1 MKITYLLYSIFYL
14 SICFLFYFEQLS
26 TITAAII
33 VMLSAI
39 FYIKPAKSESANNNS
54 SLGAVQSF
62 NNKIAQNITKATSKN
77 AIGAAEVSFYVDS
90 LSKEIDACYNES
102 ETVGRATHELSQ
114 NSTELSDSMTTINQA
129 MVQTAQASSSADSRL
144 QTATSQI
151 DSLSGSIDKVAQQLD
166 LLLKSASDIQSIT
179 QVIQNIAEQT
189 NLLALNAAIEAA
201 RAGEQGRGFA
211 VVADEVRN
219 LANKT
224 NEATKQIADMLTDIN
239 ANSIK
244 TNEDMKQVSQQSISV
259 KSELE
264 NVTQSFLT
272 INQDIGA
279 SSTALDS
286 MHQSVSAFQHATTQI
301 NSSVTSISSLL
312 GEVTKKGSTIS
323 QQASSLSLGSESI
336 FRELENIEYEAFFKP
351 ILISAKQAS
360 KAIGECFEGWI
371 QSGKITQQQLFS
383 QNYKPIENT
392 NPTKYTTD
400 YDKLTDQSLPAIQEP
415 ILENKD
421 IIFAGAVDT
430 KGYFPTHNKRYSQ
443 ALTGNFEKDLV
454 NNRTKRIFN
463 DPTGIRCGSHTESFL
478 LQTYKRDTGEILH
491 DLSVP
496 IYVNG
501 KHWGGFRIGFKST
514 SH

>member
-1 MKITYLLYSIFYL
+1 
-14 SICFLFYFEQLS
+14 
-26 TITAAII
+26 
-33 VMLSAI
+33 
-39 FYIKPAKSESANNNS
+39 
-54 SLGAVQSF
+54 
-62 NNKIAQNITKATSKN
+62 
-77 AIGAAEVSFYVDS
+77 
-90 LSKEIDACYNES
+90 
-102 ETVGRATHELSQ
+102 
-114 NSTELSDSMTTINQA
+114 
-129 MVQTAQASSSADSRL
+129 
-144 QTATSQI
+144 
-151 DSLSGSIDKVAQQLD
+151 
-166 LLLKSASDIQSIT
+166 
-179 QVIQNIAEQT
+179 
-189 NLLALNAAIEAA
+189 
-201 RAGEQGRGFA
+201 
-211 VVADEVRN
+211 VRN

-336 FRELENIEYEAFFKP
+336 FRELENIEYDAFFKP
-351 ILISAKQAS
+351 ILTSAKHAS

>member
-26 TITAAII
+26 AIASAII
-33 VMLSAI
+33 VLLSGF
-39 FYIKPAKSESANNNS
+39 FYIKPATSKTTHNHDSAPK
-54 SLGAVQSF
+54 QSF
-62 NNKIAQNITKATSKN
+62 TNKIAQNITKATSQN

-90 LSKEIDACYNES
+90 LSKEIDACYKES
-102 ETVGRATHELSQ
+102 ETVGLATQALSH
-114 NSTELSDSMTTINQA
+114 NSTELSDNMTTINQA
-129 MVQTAQASSSADSRL
+129 MLQTAQASSTADSRL
-144 QTATSQI
+144 QTATKQI
-151 DSLSGSIDKVAQQLD
+151 ESLGDSIDNVALQLD
-166 LLLKSASDIQSIT
+166 ILLKGANDIQSIT

-224 NEATKQIADMLTDIN
+224 NDATKQIADMLTQIN

-244 TNEDMKQVSQQSISV
+244 TNDDMKQVSQNSATV

-264 NVTQSFLT
+264 TVTESFIA
-272 INQDIGA
+272 INQDIG
-279 SSTALDS
+279 SSSAALES
-286 MHQSVSAFQHATTQI
+286 MHQGVATFQQATTQI
-301 NSSVTSISSLL
+301 NSSVTSISHLL
-312 GEVTKKGSTIS
+312 GEVTTKSGSIA
-323 QQASSLSLGSESI
+323 QQASSLSLGSELI
-336 FRELENIEYEAFFKP
+336 FRELDSIEHDAFFKP
-351 ILISAKQAS
+351 ILEEATKAS
-360 KAIGECFEGWI
+360 KKISECFTQWI
-371 QSGKITQQQLFS
+371 ASNKITQQQLFS
-383 QNYKPIENT
+383 QSYTPIANTKP
-392 NPTKYTTD
+392 PKYSTH
-400 YDKLTDQSLPAIQEP
+400 YDALCDQTLPAIQEP
-415 ILENKD
+415 ILDNKE
-421 IIFAGAVDT
+421 IIFAGAVDK
-430 KGYFPTHNKRYSQ
+430 KGYFPTHNKRFSQ
-443 ALTGNFEKDLV
+443 PLSGNYEQDLI

-501 KHWGGFRIGFKST
+501 KHWGGFRIGFKSIK
-514 SH
+514 H

>member
-26 TITAAII
+26 TIAAAII
-33 VMLSAI
+33 VLLSAI

-54 SLGAVQSF
+54 SLGTVQSF

-219 LANKT
+219 LAKP
-224 NEATKQIADMLTDIN
+224 EQRVGQPARLVGDHAP
-239 ANSIK
+239 
-244 TNEDMKQVSQQSISV
+244 V
-259 KSELE
+259 KSTLFK
-264 NVTQSFLT
+264 VAQQCF
-272 INQDIGA
+272 
-279 SSTALDS
+279 
-286 MHQSVSAFQHATTQI
+286 HAR
-301 NSSVTSISSLL
+301 
-312 GEVTKKGSTIS
+312 K
-323 QQASSLSLGSESI
+323 
-336 FRELENIEYEAFFKP
+336 
-351 ILISAKQAS
+351 
-360 KAIGECFEGWI
+360 
-371 QSGKITQQQLFS
+371 
-383 QNYKPIENT
+383 
-392 NPTKYTTD
+392 
-400 YDKLTDQSLPAIQEP
+400 
-415 ILENKD
+415 
-421 IIFAGAVDT
+421 
-430 KGYFPTHNKRYSQ
+430 
-443 ALTGNFEKDLV
+443 
-454 NNRTKRIFN
+454 
-463 DPTGIRCGSHTESFL
+463 
-478 LQTYKRDTGEILH
+478 
-491 DLSVP
+491 
-496 IYVNG
+496 
-501 KHWGGFRIGFKST
+501 
-514 SH
+514 

>member
-1 MKITYLLYSIFYL
+1 MKVTYLLYSVFYL

-26 TITAAII
+26 AIAAGVI
-33 VMLSAI
+33 VLLSGL
-39 FYIKPAKSESANNNS
+39 FYIKPAPSKVTHNQDSTS
-54 SLGAVQSF
+54 VQSF
-62 NNKIAQNITKATSKN
+62 TNKIAQNITKATSQN

-90 LSKEIDACYNES
+90 LSKEIDACYKES
-102 ETVGRATHELSQ
+102 ETVGLATQALSH
-114 NSTELSDSMTTINQA
+114 NSTELSDNMTTINQA

-336 FRELENIEYEAFFKP
+336 FRELENIEYDAFFKP
-351 ILISAKQAS
+351 ILISAKHAS

-415 ILENKD
+415 ILENKV

-514 SH
+514 TH

>member
-1 MKITYLLYSIFYL
+1 MKVTYLLYSVFYL

-26 TITAAII
+26 AIAAGVI
-33 VMLSAI
+33 VLLSGL
-39 FYIKPAKSESANNNS
+39 FYIKPAPSKVTHNQDSTS
-54 SLGAVQSF
+54 VQSF
-62 NNKIAQNITKATSKN
+62 TNKIAQNITKATSQN

-90 LSKEIDACYNES
+90 LSKEIDACYKES
-102 ETVGRATHELSQ
+102 ETVGLATQALSH
-114 NSTELSDSMTTINQA
+114 NSTELSDNMTTINQA

-336 FRELENIEYEAFFKP
+336 FRELENIEYDAFFKP
-351 ILISAKQAS
+351 ILISAKHAS

-514 SH
+514 TH